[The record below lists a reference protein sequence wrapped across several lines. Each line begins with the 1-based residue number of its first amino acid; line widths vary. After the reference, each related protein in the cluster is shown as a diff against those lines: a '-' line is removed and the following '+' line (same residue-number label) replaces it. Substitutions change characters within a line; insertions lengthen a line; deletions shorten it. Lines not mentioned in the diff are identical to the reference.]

1 MMPVILGGSIVKAI
15 KDFKIEIDK
24 EKVRRNLGY
33 ENGHGPSSSISS
45 LIDEEIDEAYSFI
58 QPSCFY
64 QIMDIS
70 RIRRPRVTLVNGTTL
85 SITSE
90 VLSWVLY
97 PCKKAVI
104 FVASIGEGL
113 EERAVQLMEEGHL
126 LKATLLDAI
135 GSEATEKVACH
146 LQERV
151 RELANL
157 EEAEITLRY
166 SPGYCDWDITQQR
179 VLFEAMN
186 SAPISVD
193 LTTECLMLPRKSI
206 SGIIGLGWG
215 EKRRLRLS
223 PCRFCPRQDCQN
235 RR

>member
-1 MMPVILGGSIVKAI
+1 MVKAI

-24 EKVRRNLGY
+24 KKVCRNLGY
-33 ENGHGPSSSISS
+33 ENGHGPSPSISS
-45 LIDEEIDEAYSFI
+45 LIDEEIDEAYSLI

-64 QIMDIS
+64 RIMDIN
-70 RIRRPRVTLVNGTTL
+70 RVRRPRVTLLNGITY

-104 FVASIGEGL
+104 FVASIGKGL
-113 EERAVQLMEEGHL
+113 EESAKQVMDDGHL
-126 LKATLLDAI
+126 LKATVLDAI
-135 GSEATEKVACH
+135 GSEATEKVAYH
-146 LQERV
+146 LQDRI
-151 RELANL
+151 RELANFY
-157 EEAEITLRY
+157 EGEITLRY

-179 VLFEAMN
+179 VLFKAMD
-186 SAPISVD
+186 SAPIGVE
-193 LTTECLMLPRKSI
+193 LTEECLMVPRKSV

-223 PCRFCPRQDCQN
+223 PCQFCTRQDCQN